1 MMRQPKY
8 VWVSVAEAAERLGV
22 SVSTVRRMVEDGK
35 LVGEREPLGGSR
47 ERYRVRFDAPETHQ
61 DASPSESDLTP
72 DTPPDAPATPQD
84 ASLLLDRLEAA
95 HERERAQ
102 ADRIAALAAE
112 KAKAEADATH
122 AQQAAKI
129 ERERRVEADKRAAT
143 FEQLAAE
150 RGRELERE
158 RQETARLRERRWWRW
173 W

>member
-102 ADRIAALAAE
+102 ADRIAALE
-112 KAKAEADATH
+112 RENGRLESTATH
-122 AQQAAKI
+122 AQQAAEN
-129 ERERRVEADKRAAT
+129 ERQRRVEAEA
-143 FEQLAAE
+143 LAAE
-150 RGRELERE
+150 RERELER
-158 RQETARLRERRWWRW
+158 
-173 W
+173 

>member
-47 ERYRVRFDAPETHQ
+47 ERYRVRFDAPETHH

-84 ASLLLDRLEAA
+84 ASLIASGLLERLAA
-95 HERERAQ
+95 QDATIAAKDLEIARINAQALTLAERA
-102 ADRIAALAAE
+102 AAAE
-112 KAKAEADATH
+112 A
-122 AQQAAKI
+122 
-129 ERERRVEADKRAAT
+129 
-143 FEQLAAE
+143 LAAE

-158 RQETARLRERRWWRW
+158 RARSLWKPWTW
-173 W
+173 